1 MSAGTATRITCFAAC
16 LLLAG
21 CGDPFLRPGTWD
33 ASQANQAN
41 LAAQA
46 VDWRDLAR
54 GRGAPG
60 SDGQQAAA
68 AVERLRRGAVKPL
81 PATTVSSI
89 AAQSSEAPAAAPA
102 AAAAGN

>member
-1 MSAGTATRITCFAAC
+1 MSTGTARRSRCFVAC

-21 CGDPFLRPGTWD
+21 CGDPFLRPGSWD
-33 ASQANQAN
+33 ASQANQLN

-46 VDWRDLAR
+46 ADWRDLAR

-81 PATTVSSI
+81 PAATVSSI
-89 AAQSSEAPAAAPA
+89 AAQGAEAPAAAPA
-102 AAAAGN
+102 AAAGN